1 MSESVISLHNVDLT
15 YAGRALPVRALE
27 KVSLTAADGEFV
39 SVVGPS
45 GCGKST
51 LLKIIS
57 GLLPHSSGTVLV
69 NGQPVKGPPPSIGI
83 VFQSPLLMP
92 WRNILDNV
100 LVQVDMRDLRRSDYR
115 EKAHS
120 LLKMVGLSA

>member
-1 MSESVISLHNVDLT
+1 MSEPVISLRNVDLT

-27 KVSLTAADGEFV
+27 NVSLTAADGEFV

-57 GLLPHSSGTVLV
+57 G
-69 NGQPVKGPPPSIGI
+69 
-83 VFQSPLLMP
+83 
-92 WRNILDNV
+92 
-100 LVQVDMRDLRRSDYR
+100 
-115 EKAHS
+115 
-120 LLKMVGLSA
+120 